1 MYINRKQIFLK
12 YGRAIQKN
20 ITQQSKKELENL
32 SVLMEIISKLPC

>member
-1 MYINRKQIFLK
+1 MVEL
-12 YGRAIQKN
+12 IQKN